1 MKIIWSPLLTSGVR
15 KELEKNLKT
24 IENKTE
30 EVLLNL
36 KLNKKILVE
45 IIRKTARQMKFM
57 DDGEAKIIK
66 QKLVELIEIDNELK
80 VVRNGLVQAN
90 LRLVVNTAKRY
101 MNRGFS
107 FLDLIQEGN
116 IGLMKAAEKYDYQK
130 GYKFSTYSTW
140 WVRQAMS
147 RAISDCSRT
156 IRVPVHIH
164 DITNKIGKVTIALFQ
179 ELGRKPN
186 LEEISLKTGLPLEKV
201 RKIMKVPNGTVSIE
215 TPIGDDDST
224 LGDLIA
230 DPKALSPFM
239 ELVDTSLREEIS
251 KVLSTLTTRE
261 EKVIRMRFGIGEK
274 TDYTLEEVG
283 NVFGLTRE
291 RIRQIENK
299 ALRKL
304 QHPSR
309 QKRLEIFHE

>member
-130 GYKFSTYSTW
+130 G
-140 WVRQAMS
+140 
-147 RAISDCSRT
+147 
-156 IRVPVHIH
+156 
-164 DITNKIGKVTIALFQ
+164 
-179 ELGRKPN
+179 
-186 LEEISLKTGLPLEKV
+186 
-201 RKIMKVPNGTVSIE
+201 
-215 TPIGDDDST
+215 
-224 LGDLIA
+224 
-230 DPKALSPFM
+230 
-239 ELVDTSLREEIS
+239 
-251 KVLSTLTTRE
+251 
-261 EKVIRMRFGIGEK
+261 
-274 TDYTLEEVG
+274 
-283 NVFGLTRE
+283 
-291 RIRQIENK
+291 
-299 ALRKL
+299 
-304 QHPSR
+304 
-309 QKRLEIFHE
+309 